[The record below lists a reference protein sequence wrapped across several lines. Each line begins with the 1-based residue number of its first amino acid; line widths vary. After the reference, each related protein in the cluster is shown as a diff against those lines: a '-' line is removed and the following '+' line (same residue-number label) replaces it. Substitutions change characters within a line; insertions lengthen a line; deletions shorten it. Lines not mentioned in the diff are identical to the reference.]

1 MRIGVLASGSGTIL
15 EAILK
20 NEVEISL
27 VVTDRSCRALEVA
40 QAAGI
45 PGIEI
50 VRKSYGRDFDREGFT
65 DQVVEQLQQYSI
77 ELVVMAGYGTVLGS
91 RIHQCFNGKILNTHP
106 SLLPSFPG
114 WHAVE
119 AALEFG
125 VKVTG
130 CTVHIATLEVD
141 AGPILAQESVKI
153 FPSDDRDRLHERI
166 KEVERVLYP
175 ATIAAYANYLETG
188 AKGNFDLGA
197 RVVRSSDGELKFEKY
212 QDCEE
217 Q

>member
-27 VVTDRSCRALEVA
+27 VITDRSCRALEVA
-40 QAAGI
+40 QAVGI

-50 VRKSYGRDFDREGFT
+50 VRNSYGRDFDREGFT
-65 DQVVEQLQQYSI
+65 EQVVEQLEKHRI
-77 ELVVMAGYGTVLGS
+77 ELVAMAGYGTVLGS
-91 RIHQCFNGKILNTHP
+91 RIHEFFGGRILNTHP

-130 CTVHIATLEVD
+130 CTVHLATLDVD

-153 FPSDDRDRLHERI
+153 FPGDDRDRLHERI

-175 ATIAAYANYLETG
+175 ATIAAYADFLEIG
-188 AKGNFDLGA
+188 ANGSFDLGA
-197 RVVRSSDGELKFEKY
+197 RVVRSSDGELKLEKY

>member
-1 MRIGVLASGSGTIL
+1 VRIGVLASGSGTIL

-27 VVTDRSCRALEVA
+27 VITDRSCRALEVA
-40 QAAGI
+40 QAVGI

-50 VRKSYGRDFDREGFT
+50 VRNSYGRDFDREGFT
-65 DQVVEQLQQYSI
+65 EQVVEQLEKHRI
-77 ELVVMAGYGTVLGS
+77 ELVAMAGYGTVLGS
-91 RIHQCFNGKILNTHP
+91 RIHEFFGGRILNTHP

-130 CTVHIATLEVD
+130 CTVHLATLDVD

-153 FPSDDRDRLHERI
+153 FPGDDRDRLHERI

-175 ATIAAYANYLETG
+175 ATIAAYADFLEIG
-188 AKGNFDLGA
+188 ANGSFDLGA
-197 RVVRSSDGELKFEKY
+197 RVVRSSDGELKLEKY